1 MQKEW
6 EKTKN
11 IIDDERFE
19 TVKSLLLKQERD
31 AKIWRDGCILYF
43 QTFSRMELTGGL
55 EKAEHDLDFYI
66 NYRYTDIPGIR

>member
-6 EKTKN
+6 GKTKN

-43 QTFSRMELTGGL
+43 QTFSRMELPGGV
-55 EKAEHDLDFYI
+55 EKAEHDLEFYI